1 MIRTV
6 TFAATVVLALPFI
19 TSGIRPALG
28 DDEGVA
34 SEAEIKEALGELPAA
49 DRKLA
54 EEQRYC
60 PVMQDHRLGSMGTP
74 VKVTVDGQAVFVC
87 CKACSKKASANAKA
101 TLATVKK
108 LKKVAAALAKL
119 SPEDRQ
125 LAEEQRFC
133 AVEEENL
140 LGSMGKPVKLTIE
153 GQPVFLCCAGC
164 QDSAKADPKK
174 TLAKVKELKSA
185 KQQKE

>member
-6 TFAATVVLALPFI
+6 TFAATVILALPFV

-28 DDEGVA
+28 DDKGAA
-34 SEAEIKEALGELPAA
+34 SEAEIMEALGELPAA
-49 DRKLA
+49 DRRLA

-60 PVMQDHRLGSMGTP
+60 PVMQDHRLGSMGPP

-87 CKACSKKASANAKA
+87 CKACNKKATTNAKA
-101 TLATVKK
+101 TLAKVKK

-125 LAEEQRFC
+125 LAEDQRFC

-140 LGSMGKPVKLTIE
+140 LGSMGEPVKLTIE

-164 QDSAKADPKK
+164 QDSAKADTKK

-185 KQQKE
+185 KQHKE